1 MKSPFFIF
9 FLFSIS
15 GALISAFTTWKI
27 GMAIL
32 VLAIFFIIVKRNLL
46 IVFSLLF
53 MGLAAILFPPFIP
66 DGTFF
71 ITGRINQ
78 VSGNAVSIGNVKLH
92 TLEGWKR
99 ASSTYVFVKN
109 SYSDSDPKT
118 ADLFMARI
126 QKSDGR
132 VVALEAFWTYLPESL
147 MDDVMRWG
155 ANISD
160 FIYTQFKEYVLAGA
174 DTLASVFLGRRDVP
188 YQLKQMYNESGYAQI
203 FAVSG
208 SNVWIIAT
216 ISLIFLSELVPMNY
230 VKYPIVIMIIA
241 FYGVITGLSIPT
253 FRAIL
258 TFGIY
263 TIFKITG
270 RNQNM
275 MNILGLVGL
284 IEVLIDGSVIF
295 DPSFQLSYSAVVGMI
310 TVTPLLPRYKP
321 YYISDALN
329 TAIGANIGF
338 IPFLILNFGKIYLA
352 SFPFNALV
360 IPILMMIVMEGAV
373 FFSLFAIVG
382 IKIGEII
389 LGYGISPFVKMLDI
403 LAYLT
408 TKMPLSTIS
417 VPSKEIFFVITF
429 LILSILVLLYLL
441 RSQGIQDKRR
451 KFSIDDL

>member
-1 MKSPFFIF
+1 MKAPFFIF
-9 FLFSIS
+9 FVFSIS
-15 GALISAFTTWKI
+15 GALLSAFTTWKI

-32 VLAIFFIIVKRNLL
+32 VLAIFFVIVKRNL
-46 IVFSLLF
+46 IIAFSLLF
-53 MGLAAILFPPFIP
+53 MGLSAVLFPPFIP
-66 DGTFF
+66 NGTFF

-92 TLEGWKR
+92 TPSGWKR
-99 ASSTYVFVKN
+99 ASATYVIVKSS
-109 SYSDSDPKT
+109 SYQDPKI

-126 QKSDGR
+126 EKSDGK
-132 VVALEAFWTYLPESL
+132 VVALEAFWTYLPESF

-155 ANISD
+155 SNISD
-160 FIYTQFKEYVLAGA
+160 FIYMHFKEYVPAGA

-216 ISLIFLSELVPMNY
+216 LSLIFLSELVPMNY
-230 VKYPIVIMIIA
+230 VKYPIVIMIII
-241 FYGVITGLSIPT
+241 FYGIITGLSIPT

-270 RNQNM
+270 RNQSM

-284 IEVLIDGSVIF
+284 TEVLIDGSVIF
-295 DPSFQLSYSAVVGMI
+295 DPSFQLSYSAVIGMI
-310 TVTPLLPRYKP
+310 TITPMLPRYKP
-321 YYISDALN
+321 YYISDAIN
-329 TAIGANIGF
+329 VAIGANIGF
-338 IPFLILNFGKIYLA
+338 TPFLILNFGKIYLA

-360 IPILMMIVMEGAV
+360 IPILMTIVMEGAI
-373 FFSLFAIVG
+373 FLSLFAILG

-389 LGYGISPFVKMLDI
+389 VGSGISPFVKMLDI

-408 TKMPLSTIS
+408 TKMPLSTVN
-417 VPSKEIFFVITF
+417 VPSKMTFFVITF
-429 LILSILVLLYLL
+429 LILSIFVSLYLL
-441 RSQGIQDKRR
+441 RSQGIQDKSR

>member
-1 MKSPFFIF
+1 MRSPFFIF
-9 FLFSIS
+9 FVFAVF
-15 GALISAFTTWKI
+15 GALLSAFTTWKI

-32 VLAIFFIIVKRNLL
+32 ILAIFFVIVKRNL
-46 IVFSLLF
+46 IIAFSLFF

-71 ITGRINQ
+71 VTGRINQ
-78 VSGNAVSIGNVKLH
+78 VSGNAVSIGNVRLH
-92 TLEGWKR
+92 THKGWER
-99 ASSTYVFVKN
+99 ASSTYVFIK
-109 SYSDSDPKT
+109 SDSYPDPKIS
-118 ADLFMARI
+118 DLFMARI
-126 QKSDGR
+126 QKSDGKI
-132 VVALEAFWTYLPESL
+132 VALEAFWTYLPESFV
-147 MDDVMRWG
+147 DDVMRWG

-160 FIYTQFKEYVLAGA
+160 FIYMHFKEYVIAGS

-208 SNVWIIAT
+208 SNVWIIAAL
-216 ISLIFLSELVPMNY
+216 SLIFLSELVPMNY
-230 VKYPIVIMIIA
+230 VKYPVVIMIII
-241 FYGVITGLSIPT
+241 FYGIITGLSIPT

-270 RNQNM
+270 RNQSM

-284 IEVLIDGSVIF
+284 TEVLIDGSVIF
-295 DPSFQLSYSAVVGMI
+295 DPSFQLSYSAVIGMI
-310 TVTPLLPRYKP
+310 TIMPMLPRYKP
-321 YYISDALN
+321 YYISDAFN
-329 TAIGANIGF
+329 AAIGANIGF
-338 IPFLILNFGKIYLA
+338 TPFLILNFGKIYLA

-373 FFSLFAIVG
+373 FLSFFAILG

-389 LGYGISPFVKMLDI
+389 LGSGISPFVKMLDI

-408 TKMPLSTIS
+408 TKMPLSTVS
-417 VPSKEIFFVITF
+417 VPSKMIFFVITF
-429 LILSILVLLYLL
+429 LILSILVLIHFL
-441 RSQGIQDKRR
+441 RSQGIQGKSR